1 MQELGEDFLNRK
13 QKVIKNK
20 MLLNLNSLKLKTS
33 VNQKRPVDNIRA
45 NSEWEDICSSDIE
58 QENSYPELIKNSY

>member
-1 MQELGEDFLNRK
+1 M
-13 QKVIKNK
+13 IKNK